1 VRTGTCGALDPA
13 FRLGDLVVVSQALSR
28 DGTSVALGA
37 DGALQPDH
45 ALLESLLAAAGPEAH
60 SGTIVSSDLFY
71 DTPEGSES
79 EWARAGARAVE
90 MESATLFALAARRD
104 LVAASLLVVS
114 DLLAD
119 ERRRIDAAALEKAEL
134 RMGEVAL
141 AALAHAE

>member
-1 VRTGTCGALDPA
+1 
-13 FRLGDLVVVSQALSR
+13 
-28 DGTSVALGA
+28 
-37 DGALQPDH
+37 
-45 ALLESLLAAAGPEAH
+45 
-60 SGTIVSSDLFY
+60 
-71 DTPEGSES
+71 
-79 EWARAGARAVE
+79 